1 MSEDVEKLLSNH
13 TSELSKL
20 AKLPSSDVLDP
31 VAWAEESFKMAP
43 SAYDGAIQHEK
54 LPDEYLKKNL
64 DGLQLLLIKGGYR
77 LAHLLTYVF
86 DETVT
91 TTSTTLE
98 TRKPTSKQVSLTLG
112 TEAAAHQLEF
122 LQ

>member
-1 MSEDVEKLLSNH
+1 MEKLLSNH

-20 AKLPSSDVLDP
+20 ATLPSSDVLDP

-86 DETVT
+86 DETT
-91 TTSTTLE
+91 TTTTTLE

-112 TEAAAHQLEF
+112 TEASHQLEF